1 MGLEMS
7 GLWTDWQEDVPDGR
21 DVDCEGNV
29 PDRNVDCVEDV
40 PEVWEDALVYG
51 TRDVWVMNWL
61 AGSIKILLNQL

>member
-1 MGLEMS
+1 M
-7 GLWTDWQEDVPDGR
+7 
-21 DVDCEGNV
+21 

-51 TRDVWVMNWL
+51 TRDVWVMNRL